1 MTEAV
6 DMERFRASLE
16 RYVQSLFV
24 GESKVLVHGEGV
36 LGARVMLVGEAPGAQ
51 ESLEGRPFVGKAG
64 KNLDG
69 HRVDVGL

>member
-36 LGARVMLVGEAPGAQ
+36 LGARVMLLVKY
-51 ESLEGRPFVGKAG
+51 L
-64 KNLDG
+64 
-69 HRVDVGL
+69 